1 METVNPFQRYSGE
14 AESEPETT
22 SSKKEKRY
30 YWLKLMDGFF
40 DDKHIKLLR
49 SQENGDKMVIIY
61 LMLQLKALKSEGV
74 IDYMRIMPSI
84 EEEIAVDIGESVESV
99 KSTVDMLV
107 KMRLVEA
114 LDDSTLFMITKREL
128 FDYGGE
134 TAAAERQRKS
144 RENRKNSSL

>member
-61 LMLQLKALKSEGV
+61 LMFNSNLYIFIKSKGYSC
-74 IDYMRIMPSI
+74 IIKPQSI
-84 EEEIAVDIGESVESV
+84 HNLLI
-99 KSTVDMLV
+99 
-107 KMRLVEA
+107 
-114 LDDSTLFMITKREL
+114 
-128 FDYGGE
+128 
-134 TAAAERQRKS
+134 
-144 RENRKNSSL
+144 